1 MYLSTFD
8 EIGQVSPGLIAI
20 EAASLNCA
28 FEKVKGGRKKK
39 GKRYP
44 LALILTVLM
53 LGKMAGEKTVSGIV
67 DWVKERENILKR
79 QLNGQKRFPVNS
91 TYSEV
96 LAHCDGQAIAQAIA
110 QVILKARAEEQRE
123 RNEQILHKSLKY
135 GDMSKKEKKS
145 MRRLSMALPISP
157 EEKLVPCDCW
167 N

>member
-8 EIGQVSPGLIAI
+8 EIGQ
-20 EAASLNCA
+20 LNW
-28 FEKVKGGRKKK
+28 
-39 GKRYP
+39 P
-44 LALILTVLM
+44 
-53 LGKMAGEKTVSGIV
+53 
-67 DWVKERENILKR
+67 
-79 QLNGQKRFPVNS
+79 KRFPVNS